1 MEENSEYRVTRHKGS
16 GPDGKDTKVIFSHL
30 DEDPARKF
38 YERHLPP
45 TSGTVLALWKPDG
58 SLIAHSESGRRH
70 DHLTIAEAALALG
83 YSADTIRRGVVRG
96 TGPLADLLRDAGRK
110 TNEGWIISLT
120 DEQIAR
126 HRKVSISQ
134 PMPPQGTPAYARL
147 DQPEPTVPV
156 STGQHEEVL
165 RERLAGLNDALPTV
179 TQRLPDKLKRTH
191 GSDWRWPIRM
201 PHTAPNGR
209 RWPPV
214 PRLSAN
220 GCAAARTGDGAPEC
234 DRTASVVPPAERDI
248 VAKKEG
254 MNIERH
260 AELHAD
266 RGRLRAELEQAQRRW
281 WHRRFER

>member
-134 PMPPQGTPAYARL
+134 PTPPQGTPAYARL

-165 RERLAGLNDALPTV
+165 RERLAGLERRLADRDAEIARQAEENT
-179 TQRLPDKLKRTH
+179 RL
-191 GSDWRWPIRM
+191 
-201 PHTAPNGR
+201 
-209 RWPPV
+209 
-214 PRLSAN
+214 RLEMADQD
-220 GCAAARTGDGAPEC
+220 AAHR
-234 DRTASVVPPAERDI
+234 AERAEMAASASAERERLLLLLERAT
-248 VAKKEG
+248 VRPSV
-254 MNIERH
+254 IER
-260 AELHAD
+260 LLSF
-266 RGRLRAELEQAQRRW
+266 LRPKGT
-281 WHRRFER
+281 